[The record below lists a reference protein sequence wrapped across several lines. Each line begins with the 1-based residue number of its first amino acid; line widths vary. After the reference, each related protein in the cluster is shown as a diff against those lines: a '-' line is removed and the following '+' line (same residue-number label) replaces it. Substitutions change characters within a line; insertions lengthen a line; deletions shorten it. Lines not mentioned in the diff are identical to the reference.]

1 MADWS
6 EIEVEYIVSDYFE
19 MLSQE
24 LKGNDFNKAQHR
36 RDLQKILNGRSEGSI
51 EFKHQNI
58 SAILINLGQPYI
70 KGYLPRYNYQKLL
83 EDKVIDY
90 LSRNREFEKF
100 FYNFS
105 EKKVESVAI
114 LNYSQILVDPPKAG
128 IINEPEVQYER
139 KPIKINYLEREQ
151 RNHSLGQAGEKVVY
165 DFEKWK
171 LISAGKEKL
180 AEQVEWVSKDQG
192 DGAGFD
198 ILSKDEKGNDKF
210 IEVKTTQLS
219 KESPFYFTK
228 GEYDFSKLKRD
239 KYYFYRVFNFNK
251 EPKIFTKNGSIDS
264 ICNYY
269 PVNFK
274 GYF

>member
-36 RDLQKILNGRSEGSI
+36 RNLQKILNSRSEGSI

-58 SAILINLGQPYI
+58 SAVLINLGQPYI

-90 LSRNREFEKF
+90 LRRNREFEKF
-100 FYNFS
+100 FSDFS
-105 EKKVESVAI
+105 EKKVKSVTI

-128 IINEPEVQYER
+128 ILNEPEVQYER

-151 RNHSLGQAGEKVVY
+151 RNLSLGQAGEKVVY

-171 LISAGKEKL
+171 LTSAGKEKL
-180 AEQVEWVSKDQG
+180 AEQVEWISKEQG

-198 ILSKDEKGNDKF
+198 IYLKMKKGMIYLRSKNYAAIKR
-210 IEVKTTQLS
+210 I
-219 KESPFYFTK
+219 PFLLF
-228 GEYDFSKLKRD
+228 KR
-239 KYYFYRVFNFNK
+239 
-251 EPKIFTKNGSIDS
+251 
-264 ICNYY
+264 
-269 PVNFK
+269 
-274 GYF
+274 

>member
-6 EIEVEYIVSDYFE
+6 EIEVEYIVSDYFK
-19 MLSQE
+19 MLAQE
-24 LKGNDFNKAQHR
+24 LNGNDFNKAQHR

-58 SAILINLGQPYI
+58 SAVLINLGQPYI

-100 FYNFS
+100 FNDFS
-105 EKKVESVAI
+105 EKKVESVTI
-114 LNYSQILVDPPKAG
+114 LNYSQILVDPPKTG
-128 IINEPEVQYER
+128 VINEPEVQYER
-139 KPIKINYLEREQ
+139 KPLKINYLEREQ
-151 RNHSLGQAGEKVVY
+151 RNQSLGQAGEKVVY

-180 AEQVEWVSKDQG
+180 AEQVEWISKEQG

-198 ILSKDEKGNDKF
+198 ILSKDEKGKDIF

-219 KESPFYFTK
+219 KESPFYFTR
-228 GEYDFSKLKRD
+228 GEHDFSQMKRN
-239 KYYFYRVFNFNK
+239 KYYLYRVFNFNK

-269 PVNFK
+269 PVSFK